1 MPKSDEEY
9 KAYTLRIST
18 KSGNTGIEQIIIE
31 ENKPGHYNSVKHE
44 AVWDGKVP
52 PRDATI
58 KIVPTDKHA
67 TITNVVRVKSAD
79 SDASIFEPIKQ
90 PVENNTNRGTIEFVL
105 KDGVKIAPDY
115 YEYYRITLHRI
126 TVAQHKIISFVY
138 KV

>member
-1 MPKSDEEY
+1 MPKAM
-9 KAYTLRIST
+9 KNT
-18 KSGNTGIEQIIIE
+18 KHTHFVFQ

-79 SDASIFEPIKQ
+79 SDASIFE
-90 PVENNTNRGTIEFVL
+90 TI
-105 KDGVKIAPDY
+105 
-115 YEYYRITLHRI
+115 
-126 TVAQHKIISFVY
+126 
-138 KV
+138 